1 MNSIELHVE
10 GMSCSSCVKHVNAA
24 LQPLAGVGE
33 VTVDLAHGRV
43 KVTGDV
49 QSNTLISALTEAG
62 YPASLLAADS
72 HEQVR
77 KTSGCGGA
85 GCCCR

>member
-1 MNSIELHVE
+1 MKRIELQVE

-33 VTVDLAHGRV
+33 VTVDLTHGRV

-49 QSNTLISALTEAG
+49 ESNTLISALKGAG
-62 YPASLLAADS
+62 YPASLLAEDRD
-72 HEQVR
+72 ERVR
-77 KTSGCGGA
+77 KTSGCGGSS
-85 GCCCR
+85 CCCH

>member
-1 MNSIELHVE
+1 MNSIELQVE
-10 GMSCSSCVKHVNAA
+10 GMSCGSCVKHVNAA

-33 VTVDLAHGRV
+33 VTVDLTHGRV

-62 YPASLLAADS
+62 YSASLLAADNDKR
-72 HEQVR
+72 VR
-77 KTSGCGGA
+77 KTSGCVGSS
-85 GCCCR
+85 CCCH